1 MPTIKPS
8 GKILGA
14 TVEGLNLSKP
24 LSEKNRALIF
34 RSLGMYGV
42 LHFAKQSLDATSLKT
57 FSQNF
62 GTLEIHIANIFQEPG
77 NPEVM
82 ILSNIVENGRPIG
95 LADAGQGWH
104 TDMSYSSTI
113 AFANVLYGIRIP
125 HRGGRPLGA
134 TEFANMHAAYDD
146 LPEEVKQRLKRATA
160 LHDFNK
166 FWEMMRREKGSTRPA
181 LTEEQRRQRPA
192 VSHPVF
198 LKHPITERYV
208 LYANPG
214 YTVRINDVP
223 EQESKKLL
231 ELLFAHQL
239 QPKYRFA
246 HHWEEGDVLMWENI
260 GTLHNAVADYGE
272 NEHRLIKR
280 CQVMADLVFGKEFRS
295 SARSVIGSLPKSE
308 PFEKGKERAPLH

>member
-14 TVEGLNLSKP
+14 TVEGLDLFKP
-24 LSEKNRALIF
+24 LSEGNRALIF
-34 RSLGMYGV
+34 RSLGTYGV
-42 LHFAKQSLDATSLKT
+42 LHFPKQSLDATSLKT
-57 FSQNF
+57 FSRRF
-62 GTLEIHIANIFQEPG
+62 GTLEVHVANLFQEPG

-82 ILSNIVENGRPIG
+82 ILSNIVENGKPIG
-95 LADAGQGWH
+95 MADAGQGWH

-125 HRGGRPLGA
+125 HRDGLPLGA

-146 LPEEVKQRLKRATA
+146 LTEELKQRLKGATA

-166 FWEMMRREKGSTRPA
+166 FWDMMRRDKGSTRPA
-181 LTEEQRRQRPA
+181 LTEEQRRQKPA

-214 YTVRINDVP
+214 YTVRINDIP
-223 EQESKKLL
+223 EQESNELL
-231 ELLFAHQL
+231 EFLFAHQL

-246 HHWEEGDVLMWENI
+246 HQWAEGDMLMWEDI

-272 NEHRLIKR
+272 HEARLIQR
-280 CQVMADLVFGKEFRS
+280 CQVMADFVFSKEFQS
-295 SARSVIGSLPKSE
+295 IALS
-308 PFEKGKERAPLH
+308 

>member
-14 TVEGLNLSKP
+14 TVEGLDLSKP
-24 LSEKNRALIF
+24 LSEKDRGLIF
-34 RSLGMYGV
+34 RSLGTYGV
-42 LHFAKQSLDATSLKT
+42 LHFPKQSLDATSLKA
-57 FSQNF
+57 FSQRF
-62 GTLEIHIANIFQEPG
+62 GTLEVHVANLFQEPG

-82 ILSNIVENGRPIG
+82 ILSNIVENGKPIG
-95 LADAGQGWH
+95 MADAGQGWH

-125 HRGGRPLGA
+125 HRDGLPLGA

-146 LPEEVKQRLKRATA
+146 LPEELKQRLQHATA

-166 FWEMMRREKGSTRPA
+166 FWDMMRREKGSTRPA

-223 EQESKKLL
+223 EEESNQLL
-231 ELLFAHQL
+231 EFLFPHQL

-246 HHWEEGDVLMWENI
+246 HQWAEGDLLMWEDI

-272 NEHRLIKR
+272 HEARLIQR
-280 CQVMADLVFGKEFRS
+280 CQVMADFVFSKEFQS
-295 SARSVIGSLPKSE
+295 IALS
-308 PFEKGKERAPLH
+308 

>member
-1 MPTIKPS
+1 MMPAIKPS

-14 TVEGLNLSKP
+14 TVEGLDLAKP
-24 LSEKNRALIF
+24 LSEKNRTLIF
-34 RSLGMYGV
+34 RNLGRYGV
-42 LHFAKQSLDATSLKT
+42 LHFPRQSLDAALLKT
-57 FSQNF
+57 FSRHF
-62 GTLEIHIANIFQEPG
+62 GTLEIHVANIFQEPG

-82 ILSNIVENGRPIG
+82 ILSNIVEKGRPIG

-104 TDMSYSSTI
+104 TDMSYSSTV
-113 AFANVLYGIRIP
+113 AFANVLYGMQIP
-125 HRGGRPLGA
+125 HRDGSPLGA

-146 LPEEVKQRLKRATA
+146 LPEEVKQRLEHATA
-160 LHDFNK
+160 LHEFNK

-214 YTVRINDVP
+214 YTVRINDIS
-223 EQESKKLL
+223 EQESKELL
-231 ELLFAHQL
+231 EFLFAHQL

-246 HHWEEGDVLMWENI
+246 HHWAEGDVLMWENI
-260 GTLHNAVADYGE
+260 GTLHNAVADYRE
-272 NEHRLIKR
+272 NEHRLMKR
-280 CQVMADLVFGKEFRS
+280 CQVMADFVFSKEFR
-295 SARSVIGSLPKSE
+295 AAVPSVVG
-308 PFEKGKERAPLH
+308 

>member
-1 MPTIKPS
+1 MPTIRAS

-14 TVEGLNLSKP
+14 TVEGLDLSKP
-24 LSEKNRALIF
+24 LSEKNRALVF
-34 RSLGMYGV
+34 RSLGTYGV
-42 LHFAKQSLDATSLKT
+42 LHFPKQSLNAISLKT
-57 FSQNF
+57 FSRRF
-62 GTLEIHIANIFQEPG
+62 GTLEIHVANIFQEPG

-82 ILSNIVENGRPIG
+82 ILSNIVENGKPIG

-113 AFANVLYGIRIP
+113 AFANVLYGIQIP
-125 HRGGRPLGA
+125 HRSGRPLGA

-146 LPEEVKQRLKRATA
+146 LPEEVKKRLKHATA

-198 LKHPITERYV
+198 LKHPITGCFV

-223 EQESKKLL
+223 EQEGEKLL
-231 ELLFAHQL
+231 EFLFAHQL

-246 HHWEEGDVLMWENI
+246 HHWAEGDVLMWENI
-260 GTLHNAVADYGE
+260 GTLHNAVADYTK
-272 NEHRLIKR
+272 NEHRLMKR
-280 CQVMADLVFGKEFRS
+280 CQVLADFVFSEEFRS
-295 SARSVIGSLPKSE
+295 SALGKLGSQSPQH
-308 PFEKGKERAPLH
+308 PRARV